1 MITMLELLGIRCQ
14 LLSLALEVRELSMKK
29 WFKNNWSY
37 TLNTVLILIIIFLL
51 WPQKETLVD
60 LSKYTQNDL
69 NKSINITTGMPTE
82 EILKIMG
89 VPALKEIRGDIEEF
103 HYCKTG
109 HLVDE
114 YISIKTSQGK
124 LVDMSYYVV
133 NWLDV
138 AFHHTPTPNEH
149 LLNIGGMGDCKLTI
163 RWGTYEKETP
173 NKSMKSVGSNSEAY
187 SDNRG

>member
-1 MITMLELLGIRCQ
+1 
-14 LLSLALEVRELSMKK
+14 MKK
-29 WFKNNWSY
+29 WFKSNWSY
-37 TLNTVLILIIIFLL
+37 VLNLVLVVIVIFLL
-51 WPQKETLVD
+51 WPEEETLVD

-69 NKSINITTGMPTE
+69 DKATDIKPEMPTE

-89 VPALKEIRGDIEEF
+89 APVIKEVRGEMEEL

-114 YISIKTSQGK
+114 YISIKTNQGK
-124 LVDMSYYVV
+124 LVNMSYYVV

-149 LLNIGGMGDCKLTI
+149 LLDIGGMGDCKLTI
-163 RWGTYEKETP
+163 RWGTYDEETP
-173 NKSMKSVGSNSEAY
+173 NKLTLSTVKTSVE
-187 SDNRG
+187 

>member
-1 MITMLELLGIRCQ
+1 
-14 LLSLALEVRELSMKK
+14 MKN

-37 TLNTVLILIIIFLL
+37 ALNAALALVVVFIL
-51 WPQKETLVD
+51 WPEEDMPAD

-69 NKSINITTGMPTE
+69 SKASNIKPGMPTV

-89 VPALKEIRGDIEEF
+89 EPALKEIRGEIEEF

-114 YISIKTSQGK
+114 YISIEASQGK
-124 LVDMSYYVV
+124 VMNMSYYVV

-149 LLNIGGMGDCKLTI
+149 LLEIGGMGDCKLTI
-163 RWGTYEKETP
+163 RWGTYGEKTP
-173 NKSMKSVGSNSEAY
+173 NKSIQPTKASA
-187 SDNRG
+187 D

>member
-1 MITMLELLGIRCQ
+1 
-14 LLSLALEVRELSMKK
+14 MKN

-37 TLNTVLILIIIFLL
+37 ALNAALVILVVSLL
-51 WPQKETLVD
+51 WPEEKTLVD

-69 NKSINITTGMPTE
+69 SEATNIRPGMPTE

-89 VPALKEIRGDIEEF
+89 PPVVKEIQGDVEEL

-124 LVDMSYYVV
+124 LVDMSFYVV

-149 LLNIGGMGDCKLTI
+149 LLDIGGMGDCKLTI
-163 RWGTYEKETP
+163 RWGTYGEETP
-173 NKSMKSVGSNSEAY
+173 NKSMQPTAAASA
-187 SDNRG
+187 D

>member
-1 MITMLELLGIRCQ
+1 
-14 LLSLALEVRELSMKK
+14 MKS
-29 WFKNNWSY
+29 WFKSNWSY
-37 TLNTVLILIIIFLL
+37 VLNAALALVVISML
-51 WPQKETLVD
+51 WPEEEKLAD

-69 NKSINITTGMPTE
+69 SRAADIQPGMPTE

-89 VPALKEIRGDIEEF
+89 QPALKEIRGEIEEY

-114 YISIKTSQGK
+114 YISIKASQGK
-124 LVDMSYYVV
+124 LLNMSYYVV

-149 LLNIGGMGDCKLTI
+149 LLEIGGMGDCKLTI
-163 RWGTYEKETP
+163 RWGTYGENAP
-173 NKSMKSVGSNSEAY
+173 NKKMQPTAEA
-187 SDNRG
+187 SAD